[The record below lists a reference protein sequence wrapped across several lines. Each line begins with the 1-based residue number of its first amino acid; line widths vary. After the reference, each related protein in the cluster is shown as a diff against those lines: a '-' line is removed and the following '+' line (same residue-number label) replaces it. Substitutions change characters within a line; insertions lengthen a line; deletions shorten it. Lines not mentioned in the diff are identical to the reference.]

1 MYPGDIHR
9 FFLYGVSISKSE
21 RNFYTFFAFFYAF
34 LAGKK
39 RGCGMD
45 NEK

>member
-21 RNFYTFFAFFYAF
+21 RNFYTFLAFFYTF
-34 LAGKK
+34 FAGKK
-39 RGCGMD
+39 ADRWID
-45 NEK
+45 KEK